1 MNEINK
7 SDFDIETLEDELRV
21 DGLCQGLLRSFYD
34 NRLAA
39 GLSPH
44 DATLLANSADYYL
57 RDFVVD
63 RMRANPFDENPA
75 LVRQFAGNWYI
86 VNTLEPNVDELARHL
101 AGIRAFYRFLCDE
114 GLISAGFIQAVEV
127 ECEALPWYSGRIESF
142 WAIQGDGYGAW
153 EQECSLKG

>member
-7 SDFDIETLEDELRV
+7 NDFNMETLEDELRV
-21 DGLCQGLLRSFYD
+21 DGLCQRLLRRFYD
-34 NRLAA
+34 CRLAA
-39 GLSPH
+39 GLTPQ

-63 RMRANPFDENPA
+63 RMRRNPFEETPG

-101 AGIRAFYRFLCDE
+101 AGIRAFYRFLRDE
-114 GLISAGFIQAVEV
+114 ELISADFFQTIDT
-127 ECEALPWYSGRIESF
+127 ECEALPWFSGRIDSF
-142 WAIQGDGYGAW
+142 WAIAEDGYYTW

>member
-1 MNEINK
+1 MSDMNK

-21 DGLCQGLLRSFYD
+21 DGLCQGLLRRFYD
-34 NRLAA
+34 NRLAR
-39 GLSPH
+39 GLTPH

-63 RMRANPFDENPA
+63 RMRANLFEEKPG

-101 AGIRAFYRFLCDE
+101 AGIRAFYRFLREE
-114 GLISAGFIQAVEV
+114 GLISDDFFQSMEA
-127 ECEALPWYSGRIESF
+127 ECESLPWFSGRIESF
-142 WAIQGDGYGAW
+142 WAIKDDGYTAW
-153 EQECSLKG
+153 EQECSLKE